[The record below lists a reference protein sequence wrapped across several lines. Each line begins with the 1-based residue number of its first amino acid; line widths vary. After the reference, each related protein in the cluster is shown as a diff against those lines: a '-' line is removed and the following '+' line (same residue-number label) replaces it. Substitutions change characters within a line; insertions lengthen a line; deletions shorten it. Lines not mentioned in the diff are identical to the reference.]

1 MGILILSS
9 SMANALELGTTKGS
23 ANYQTGIALAK
34 TLNTAGIK
42 ITPIPHSGTNAYMEK
57 MDIGKIDLGLAGVYN
72 LNWGYKGYG
81 PFKKPLKNLRFVA
94 NLEPFFTAMCVPVD
108 SDIKTYQD
116 LKGKRLPS
124 EFKAAPNFHFL
135 YTYMLRNANLTYNDV
150 KSVPI
155 ASLGKS
161 WEALA
166 KGRIDAAMFAIG
178 SGAAKKY
185 NTQVNSGIR
194 CLSNNEGKLEHE
206 MLKDWGGVKVVELKP
221 SPKFPLVREPIRVQ
235 KFNYTLFAHKDV
247 SKEIVYKIVT
257 ALYQN
262 ADVFRTSSGLTS
274 TFNKSEMH
282 DFELVPMHEGAVDAY
297 ISLGLIKIQ

>member
-1 MGILILSS
+1 
-9 SMANALELGTTKGS
+9 
-23 ANYQTGIALAK
+23 
-34 TLNTAGIK
+34 
-42 ITPIPHSGTNAYMEK
+42 MEK
-57 MDIGKIDLGLAGVYN
+57 MDVGKIDFGLGGVYN

-135 YTYMLRNANLTYNDV
+135 YTYMLRNGDLTYDDV

-161 WEALA
+161 WEAIS
-166 KGRIDAAMFAIG
+166 KGRIDAAMFALG

-185 NTQVNSGIR
+185 NTLVSGGLR
-194 CLSNNEGKLEHE
+194 CISNNEGKLELE

-221 SPKFPLVREPIRVQ
+221 SPKFPLVKEPIRVQ

-247 SKEIVYKIVT
+247 PMEVVEKIVI
-257 ALYQN
+257 ALYRH
-262 ADVFRTSSGLTS
+262 AKVFKSSSGLTS
-274 TFNKSEMH
+274 TFDKSEMH
-282 DFELVPMHEGAVDAY
+282 DFFLVPMHEGAVDAY
-297 ISLGLIKIQ
+297 ITLGLIHIK